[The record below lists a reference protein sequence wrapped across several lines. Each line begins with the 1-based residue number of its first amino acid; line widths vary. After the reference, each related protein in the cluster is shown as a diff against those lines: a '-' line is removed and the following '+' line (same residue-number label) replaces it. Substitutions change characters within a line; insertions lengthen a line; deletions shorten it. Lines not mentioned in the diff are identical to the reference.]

1 MSQTTPIQ
9 ATTQGENGA
18 RLAIR
23 QAAQRTGV
31 DFDYLLAQ
39 AKLESS
45 LDPSAKART
54 SSATGLYQFINST
67 WLSVLDRH
75 GAALGFAEEAAAIE
89 MRGGKARVTDPA
101 QRASIMALRFD
112 PHASAMMAAALAQ
125 DNRAAL
131 VPVLG
136 REPQPNE
143 LYLAHFLG
151 AAGASRFL
159 GQMQANPDQSAAALM
174 PDAAAANRTIFYTRS
189 GVPRSL
195 AEVHDVI
202 ARKVARAMESGGAAQ
217 EAYIPPPVFA
227 SARTARKPAASLIP
241 ALGQT
246 LPPLP
251 EQGAPRPMAEVLKT
265 TFAAT
270 GDASDT
276 RAQAHASRAY
286 RQLGAF
292 GL

>member
-9 ATTQGENGA
+9 ATAQGDNGA

-45 LDPSAKART
+45 LDPSARART

-89 MRGGKARVTDPA
+89 TRGGKARVTDPA

-195 AEVHDVI
+195 GEVHDVI

-217 EAYIPPPVFA
+217 EALIPPPALA

-251 EQGAPRPMAEVLKT
+251 GQGAARPMAEVLKT
-265 TFAAT
+265 TFAAA
-270 GDASDT
+270 GDASGS